1 MNACPTLGADTAGIA
16 PALRAI
22 DCMTGQATA
31 TAFGRLFGA
40 QGALMPALT
49 ILLTLYV
56 AFFAIGL
63 LTGRSRLGV
72 SALTPRM
79 MTLGLVLTF
88 ATSWAAYQNVVW
100 QLATGAPDQL
110 AGLVAGTHGSA
121 TQAFA
126 DRLDRLFGAVAD
138 AAQAAAKPAPAT
150 PTGITPA
157 AATVGGFN
165 ASTVLWLA
173 AIMLLLGTVGVMI
186 TAKIALA
193 ALLALGPVFVLFALF
208 GGTRG
213 LFEGWLKGVVL
224 FALAPM
230 LAVLLGGAAVI
241 ALMPVADA
249 IALSGGEPDPR
260 GVGVLFVGASVYVAL
275 MAMALKVATVLVAG
289 WRLPG
294 AGAARSEAAERTAR
308 AAAAAGIAATAAVS
322 PSSGD
327 RSQTDERVRG
337 IVAGLGVSAPEPAL
351 VADDPRVRR
360 SAQVIALSDHRPAG
374 AAGGRPRS
382 EANGLGSRFRTPP
395 AGPNKG
401 IVS

>member
-1 MNACPTLGADTAGIA
+1 MNACPTLGADTAGLA

-22 DCMTGQATA
+22 DCLTGQATA

-40 QGALMPALT
+40 QGVLIPALT

-150 PTGITPA
+150 ATGITPA
-157 AATVGGFN
+157 PSTVGGFS

-173 AIMLLLGTVGVMI
+173 AIMLLLGTVGVMV

-193 ALLALGPVFVLFALF
+193 VLLALGPVFVLFALF

-241 ALMPVADA
+241 ALTPVADG
-249 IALSGGEPDPR
+249 IAMSGGEPDPR
-260 GVGVLFVGASVYVAL
+260 TVGVLFVGAAVHVAL
-275 MAMALKVATVLVAG
+275 MVMALKVATVLVAG

-294 AGAARSEAAERTAR
+294 FAAGRGGTAADQAVR
-308 AAAAAGIAATAAVS
+308 AAAAAAAVAAPP
-322 PSSGD
+322 PSLSGERGRAD
-327 RSQTDERVRG
+327 DRVRG
-337 IVAGLGVSAPEPAL
+337 IVAGLAPSPEPASP
-351 VADDPRVRR
+351 VEDARARR
-360 SAQVIALSDHRPAG
+360 SAQVIALADHRRAD
-374 AAGGRPRS
+374 AAPGRPRS
-382 EANGLGSRFRTPP
+382 DAQGLGSRFRAPP
-395 AGPNKG
+395 VSPTKG